1 MPYAPGIVVR
11 RGRLVFL
18 SGVTAAAVYH
28 SHPHREEEFDLPAT
42 MREQAVLAM
51 ENLKKTLAAAG
62 CTLADLVSAT
72 RFLTDVDEQDD
83 LNRVWAEYL
92 GGHLPTTT
100 TVEVSRLATHAR
112 CKIEITAIAVDGGAR
127 WRRWPSWVSAPWA
140 AGWRGGCWRPG
151 TRSSAGTARPTRR
164 ATSSAAGLT
173 LAKSPRGAAEGVEA
187 VFTMVTDDAALRAVT
202 LGPDG
207 VVAGLGPGAV
217 LVEMSTVSP
226 TVVREL
232 GDRCGPAAPPLLDVP
247 VSGSTITVE
256 QGQASFIVGGDAAA
270 LERVRPWLLAMGTAV
285 THVGPLGL
293 AKTMKVATNL
303 GLAVQMLAFSEAVL
317 LAEKAGIAR
326 ERAVEALLKSV
337 IASPMVKY
345 RGPFVLGQMP
355 TDAWFKVAM
364 IQKDLQLA
372 LDPGGPPACRCR

>member
-1 MPYAPGIVVR
+1 MG
-11 RGRLVFL
+11 
-18 SGVTAAAVYH
+18 
-28 SHPHREEEFDLPAT
+28 
-42 MREQAVLAM
+42 
-51 ENLKKTLAAAG
+51 
-62 CTLADLVSAT
+62 
-72 RFLTDVDEQDD
+72 
-83 LNRVWAEYL
+83 
-92 GGHLPTTT
+92 
-100 TVEVSRLATHAR
+100 SRLAHR
-112 CKIEITAIAVDGGAR
+112 LL
-127 WRRWPSWVSAPWA
+127 A
-140 AGWRGGCWRPG
+140 AGHHVTGWN
-151 TRSSAGTARPTRR
+151 RSADKAHALAS
-164 ATSSAAGLT
+164 AGLT
-173 LAKSPRGAAEGVEA
+173 VAASPRAAAEGAAA

-202 LGPDG
+202 LGDDG
-207 VVAGLGPGAV
+207 VVAGLARDAV

-226 TVVREL
+226 MVVREL
-232 GDRCGPAAPPLLDVP
+232 AGPVAARGAALLDVP

-256 QGQASFIVGGDAAA
+256 QGQASFVVGGEAAA

-326 ERAVEALLKSV
+326 ASAVEALLKSV

-355 TDAWFKVAM
+355 VDAWFKVAM

-372 LDPGGPPACRCR
+372 LDAGRASGVPLPLTSVAQEWMTAARGLGLGEYDFAIVFDVLARLSGSAPSAKPANDPVAGD